1 MPRWPRLF
9 ELIGLNTIPIVGVF
23 AQGWSASTALTLYW
37 LESIAMAAFLMIR
50 IALHRHWTRKRGHE
64 RQPLLQEVLVTS
76 IPFSVAHGVF
86 LGFFFFALN
95 VAPDRHTVVQAAQLM
110 LLVEGLTLAFDMRSL
125 ADWPLARLRERSEL
139 LFGRVALVH
148 LTIIVGGAMLAYN
161 GAPARALTVFVVLK
175 ALSDLGSLL
184 PRNVA
189 AGTDHAPPAWI
200 AWIGRVFPK
209 QNGETFEEYWRRTHA
224 EAAAQRASD
233 EEESP
238 PRSPRRSRRSS

>member
-23 AQGWSASTALTLYW
+23 AQGWSPSTALTLYW
-37 LESIAMAAFLMIR
+37 LESLAMSACLLIR
-50 IALHRHWTRKRGHE
+50 IALHRYWTRKRGHE

-95 VAPDRHTVVQAAQLM
+95 VAPDLHTVSQAAQLM
-110 LLVEGLTLAFDMRSL
+110 LLVEGLTLAFDLRSL
-125 ADWPLARLRERSEL
+125 ADWPLQRLRERAEL

-148 LTIIVGGAMLAYN
+148 LTIIVGGAMLAYSN
-161 GAPARALTVFVVLK
+161 APARALSVFVVLK
-175 ALSDLGSLL
+175 ALSDLGSLI
-184 PRNVA
+184 PRTVA

-200 AWIGRVFPK
+200 AWVGRVFPK
-209 QNGETFEEYWRRTHA
+209 QKGETFDEYWRRTHA
-224 EAAAQRASD
+224 EAAAERARD
-233 EEESP
+233 EEEL
-238 PRSPRRSRRSS
+238 PRPRTRKSS